1 MKDSAAALIQ
11 NLNKLN
17 RENFTRY
24 VLNQVALNVDLTLPA
39 KRNYNTNR
47 TGPRT
52 NKHDRLRLQPLKS
65 ILHKDFQKFF
75 REKISNPQSIVPT
88 DFFGNDEVNAIIT
101 YFGQIQSESDLRR
114 IIKGKALAGQLA
126 RLMET
131 IETFRSGPMWSG
143 TDSGVEIPEH
153 KQTENLLDDASRRN
167 NTRQLE
173 SSTPAKRT
181 RNNTTANH
189 ETKETQSEPPIH
201 TPNEKRPRKNAVSP
215 EVLRQQQESAAERQR
230 MKEEKSEKQRVEKE
244 NKARRLA
251 AQAQIMSDVKK
262 EYGWI

>member
-1 MKDSAAALIQ
+1 MTGIQ
-11 NLNKLN
+11 VGAKIKNSSDDKLKN
-17 RENFTRY
+17 MIKIGYIPRDFDDPLYKAEVSREQQNGFAPY
-24 VLNQVALNVDLTLPA
+24 
-39 KRNYNTNR
+39 
-47 TGPRT
+47 
-52 NKHDRLRLQPLKS
+52 
-65 ILHKDFQKFF
+65 
-75 REKISNPQSIVPT
+75 
-88 DFFGNDEVNAIIT
+88 FFGNDEVNAIIT

-114 IIKGKALAGQLA
+114 IIKGEALAGQLA